1 MVEGEFDLV
10 RESNAD
16 QNGNRARFHAA
27 QSQMIIPQANLDGIP
42 KRRGPD
48 HSYWGA
54 GHNTHLHQPPRDC
67 ARSLDVDDSRRDAR
81 RERIE

>member
-27 QSQMIIPQANLDGIP
+27 QSQMIIPQANLDGVP

-48 HSYWGA
+48 HSYRGA
-54 GHNTHLHQPPRDC
+54 GHDTHLHQPPRDC
-67 ARSLDVDDSRRDAR
+67 TRPLHADDSGGQTRGQG
-81 RERIE
+81 IE